1 LVEPFLSVVI
11 PAYNEEPRIGATLE
25 KVTGYLGRQQY
36 SWELLVV
43 DDGSSGRTAALATR
57 WAGNDER
64 VRVETVPHGGKGWA
78 VKHGMLATAGQYR
91 FMCDADMAMPIEQ
104 LEAFLDRMEEGY
116 DIVIGSRQKKGARRV
131 SEPILRHVMGRVFNW
146 TVRLLAVRGLQD
158 TQCGYKCFRDHVAE
172 ELFNLQ
178 RTRGWAF
185 DVEVLYVA
193 AKRKMRVLEMPIEWH
208 YRPSSKLRPLANSF
222 SMLQDTIMLRLRDV
236 AGKYS
241 R

>member
-1 LVEPFLSVVI
+1 MTEPFLSVVI

-25 KVTGYLGRQQY
+25 KVTGYLRRQQY

-43 DDGSSGRTAALATR
+43 DDGSSDGTAALATR

-78 VKHGMLATAGQYR
+78 VKHGMLATVGQYR

-131 SEPILRHVMGRVFNW
+131 NEPILRHVIGRVFNW
-146 TVRLLAVRGLQD
+146 TVRLLTVRDFQD

-193 AKRKMRVLEMPIEWH
+193 TKRKMRVLEMPIEWH
-208 YRPSSKLRPLANSF
+208 YRPSSKLRPHADSF
-222 SMLQDTIMLRLRDV
+222 SMLRDIIMLRLRDA

>member
-1 LVEPFLSVVI
+1 LTETFLSVVI

-25 KVTGYLGRQQY
+25 QVTGYLSSQHY

-43 DDGSSGRTAALATR
+43 DDGSSDRTAAIAMR
-57 WAGNDER
+57 WAGHDQR

-78 VKHGMLATAGQYR
+78 VRHGMLATAGQYR

-104 LEAFLDRMEEGY
+104 LDAFLARIEEGY

-131 SEPILRHVMGRVFNW
+131 CEPILRHVIGRVFNW
-146 TVRLLAVRGLQD
+146 TVRMLTVRDYQD

-178 RTRGWAF
+178 RTRGFAF

-193 AKRKMRVLEMPIEWH
+193 AKRKMRVLELPIEWY
-208 YRPSSKLRPLANSF
+208 YRPSSKLRPHVDSF
-222 SMLQDTIMLRLRDV
+222 SMLRDTILLRLRNA